1 MMAAGVHATC
11 SGAIVSIAIVTR
23 DIISIAHDLLR
34 GLQFLEAGAQL
45 QARQGLLEVLHLE
58 SMAIVSI
65 AIVSTAGQSL
75 LEVFRGG
82 A

>member
-1 MMAAGVHATC
+1 MAAGVHATC
-11 SGAIVSIAIVTR
+11 SEAIVSIAIVTR
-23 DIISIAHDLLR
+23 DIISTAHDLLR
-34 GLQFLEAGAQL
+34 GLQFLEASAQL

-75 LEVFRGG
+75 LEVFRRG